1 MVNGIIQYKQ
11 ILIKLDMFILLQ
23 FLSKALFHFVQ
34 TAQLRF

>member
-23 FLSKALFHFVQ
+23 FLNSAYI
-34 TAQLRF
+34 R